1 MNKPE
6 IQLTPLRSAVCS
18 DRPTYIDILV
28 AIVTPSPE
36 VSLERPK
43 LNIGLVIDRSGSMQ
57 GKKIEYARQAACYA
71 VEQLQN
77 FDMVSVTIYDD
88 QVEVLVPATPVRIVD
103 QINKRIKQI
112 TPGGSTNLHGGWL
125 EGSMQVSRNLQPGQI
140 NRVILLSD
148 GLANVGET
156 NPDTIATH
164 VHGLAQRGV
173 STSTLGI
180 GQDYNEDLM
189 TIMAESG
196 DGNYYFIESPEQ
208 LPSIFQAELQ
218 GIKTTFGQ
226 RVSLG
231 IKTLAKVELIDVF
244 NDLEQTDTGKYKLP
258 NLVGGHPLEVVLR
271 LKVPALKEQENL
283 VEFTLAWEN
292 IENSK
297 REALTEVLSLP
308 VVPSTLFEQ
317 LPVREE
323 VSQRL
328 TQLLAA
334 RAKVEVIAKLDEG
347 DYGAVPRLFAAVR
360 DQIQQA
366 APSPVMFE
374 ELQNLAELEEDLN
387 SASYKALRK
396 RASYQSYQR
405 RTSRPKD

>member
-1 MNKPE
+1 
-6 IQLTPLRSAVCS
+6 
-18 DRPTYIDILV
+18 
-28 AIVTPSPE
+28 
-36 VSLERPK
+36 
-43 LNIGLVIDRSGSMQ
+43 MQ

-71 VEQLQN
+71 VEQLQAE
-77 FDMVSVTIYDD
+77 DGVSVTIYDD
-88 QVEVLVPATPVRIVD
+88 QVEVLVPATPVRKAA
-103 QINKRIKQI
+103 QIKEKIKQI

-125 EGSMQVSRNLQPGQI
+125 EGSMQVSRNLQLGQI

-189 TIMAESG
+189 TIMAKSG

-218 GIKTTFGQ
+218 GIKTTLGQ

-231 IKTLAKVELIDVF
+231 IKPLAQVELIDVF
-244 NDLEQTDTGKYKLP
+244 NDLEQTDTGNYKLP

-271 LKVPALKEQENL
+271 LKVSALEKQQNL

-292 IENSK
+292 IENSEP
-297 REALTEVLSLP
+297 EALTEVLSLP

-334 RAKVEVIAKLDEG
+334 RAKVEAIAKLDQG
-347 DYGAVPRLFAAVR
+347 DYAGVQQVFSSVR
-360 DQIQQA
+360 DQMLEA
-366 APSPVMFE
+366 APSPAMFE
-374 ELQNLAELEEDLN
+374 ELQDIQKLEEDLQ

-396 RASYQSYQR
+396 RASYQTYKSQ
-405 RTSRPKD
+405 TSRPKD